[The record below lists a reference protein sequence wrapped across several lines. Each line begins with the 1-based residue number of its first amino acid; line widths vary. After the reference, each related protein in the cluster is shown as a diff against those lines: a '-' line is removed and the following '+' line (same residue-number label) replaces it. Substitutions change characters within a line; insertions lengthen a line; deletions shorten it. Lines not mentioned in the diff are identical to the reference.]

1 MSNEIIDNNQPAADK
16 DKLRT
21 QAIIVYALYAAS
33 VLLGVTVI
41 AGVIMAYMKRDEM
54 QGTLYY
60 DHMQYLIKT
69 FWWSLIGCIIGYI
82 TLFIVVGSIILV
94 VSGIWFIYRVVAG
107 FIKLNNNKPVS
118 ADGWL

>member
-1 MSNEIIDNNQPAADK
+1 MSNEIIDNNQPAT

-33 VLLGVTVI
+33 MLAGVTVI
-41 AGVIMAYMKRDEM
+41 AGVIMAYIKRDEM

-69 FWWSLIGCIIGYI
+69 FWWSLIGFIVGSI
-82 TLFIVVGSIILV
+82 TLFIVVGSIILII
-94 VSGIWFIYRVVAG
+94 SAIWFIYRVVAG
-107 FIKLNNNKPVS
+107 FIKLYDNKPVS

>member
-1 MSNEIIDNNQPAADK
+1 MSNEVIDNNQPAT

-33 VLLGVTVI
+33 MLAGVTVI
-41 AGVIMAYMKRDEM
+41 AGVIMAYIKRDEM

-69 FWWSLIGCIIGYI
+69 FWWSLIGFIISYI
-82 TLFIVVGSIILV
+82 TFIIFIGILIFFMV
-94 VSGIWFIYRVVAG
+94 GIWFIYRVVAG
-107 FIKLNNNKPVS
+107 FIKLYDNKPVS
-118 ADGWL
+118 PDGWL

>member
-1 MSNEIIDNNQPAADK
+1 MSNEIINNNRPAT

-33 VLLGVTVI
+33 VILGVTVI

-69 FWWSLIGCIIGYI
+69 FWWSLIGFIIGYI
-82 TLFIVVGSIILV
+82 TLFILIGGVILFI
-94 VSGIWFIYRVVAG
+94 SGIWFIYRVVAG
-107 FIKLNNNKPVS
+107 FIKLYDNKPVS
-118 ADGWL
+118 PDGWL